1 MFKLGAGI
9 VGLLVATAI
18 WYTRQKGMRQRLQGF
33 DDGTLCIACHSR
45 NMSVSGTTAVC
56 GDCFHR
62 ADLATMRGSQLSDA
76 QIRDL
81 TRPQ

>member
-1 MFKLGAGI
+1 MFKLGAGL
-9 VGLLVATAI
+9 VGLIVVAAV
-18 WYTRQKGMRQRLQGF
+18 WHTRQRSMKQRLQGF

-45 NMSVSGTTAVC
+45 NMTVTGTHAVC

-62 ADLATMRGSQLSDA
+62 ADLTVMRGSQFSEQ
-76 QIRDL
+76 QIKDM